1 MSIVRCA
8 ANQKGGAADARLSFD
23 RGHNDLHR
31 FHLCFV
37 DCSGKAATRVAAT
50 FDYDVS
56 EFGFRVNGLP
66 ELFKLFVAGFAV
78 TRYDRHDRTVPRRPA
93 ATVGTLRQ
101 HLFQFADLTI
111 RGVNDHGER
120 MIAAMRR
127 AA

>member
-1 MSIVRCA
+1 MIFIASICALLIVLEKRRRGSLQPFDANVR
-8 ANQKGGAADARLSFD
+8 Q
-23 RGHNDLHR
+23 
-31 FHLCFV
+31 
-37 DCSGKAATRVAAT
+37 
-50 FDYDVS
+50 
-56 EFGFRVNGLP
+56 FGFRVNGLP

>member
-1 MSIVRCA
+1 MIFIASICALLIVLEKRRRGSLQPFDAGVR
-8 ANQKGGAADARLSFD
+8 Q
-23 RGHNDLHR
+23 
-31 FHLCFV
+31 
-37 DCSGKAATRVAAT
+37 
-50 FDYDVS
+50 
-56 EFGFRVNGLP
+56 FGFRVNGLP

-78 TRYDRHDRTVPRRPA
+78 TRRYDRHDRTVPRRPA

-127 AA
+127 PA

>member
-1 MSIVRCA
+1 VARAEPYFGQMSIVRCA

-23 RGHNDLHR
+23 RGHNDLYR
-31 FHLCFV
+31 FHSNV
-37 DCSGKAATRVAAT
+37 RQ
-50 FDYDVS
+50 
-56 EFGFRVNGLP
+56 FGFRVNGLP

-120 MIAAMRR
+120 MIAAIRR